1 MRLSGGEAQRLAI
14 ARALLGRPRLLILDE
29 PTNHLDAQT
38 IGRLMRGLVHWPD
51 RPTLVIIS
59 HDAGVVEFAD
69 RVYRLDQGSL
79 TSESRMT
86 ADASAVGS

>member
-1 MRLSGGEAQRLAI
+1 
-14 ARALLGRPRLLILDE
+14 
-29 PTNHLDAQT
+29 
-38 IGRLMRGLVHWPD
+38 MRGLVHWPD